1 MNSSAPID
9 SDQATVLDSVGLT
22 LRRAREEQSKTRDD
36 ACQEINLRM
45 DQLTALEGDQF
56 ELLPGDTFVRG
67 YLRTYARWLKLDVDQ
82 VLAAYIGQ
90 TGASERVSLSADL
103 NVRGPI
109 SRNSDHRRIIGAAI
123 VIGLFFLGF
132 WFYNDSLDLIAEP
145 TVAANEIAVDTF
157 SGEPLDTVSSD
168 SLENSALDQ
177 PQSAADRQSEWQ
189 NPFTSN
195 AEEPVTPSSISGE
208 PVEAGAPAPAASQA
222 STTPAESQVDNAQP
236 IAVASNSSANSSA
249 GSANSSAPFSSGI
262 TRRGSGPDE
271 LLFHFKEDC
280 WLEIKNNDGR
290 KLFSAA
296 RKAGQSL
303 LLKGVAPFYVVVGNA
318 PAVQL
323 TFNGEAVTVRS
334 NNRRNLARLTLGS
347 NR

>member
-90 TGASERVSLSADL
+90 TGAGERVSLSADL

-109 SRNSDHRRIIGAAI
+109 SRNGDHRRIIGAAI

-132 WFYNDSLDLIAEP
+132 WFYNNSLDLIAEP

-157 SGEPLDTVSSD
+157 SGEPLDSVGTD
-168 SLENSALDQ
+168 SLENSTSGQ

-195 AEEPVTPSSISGE
+195 AETPVTPSPSSGE
-208 PVEAGAPAPAASQA
+208 PVVAEAPAALQV
-222 STTPAESQVDNAQP
+222 STPSETQLSGDQSVVTD
-236 IAVASNSSANSSA
+236 SNNLTNSSA
-249 GSANSSAPFSSGI
+249 GSASSSVPFSSGI

-280 WLEIKNNDGR
+280 WLEVKNNDGR
-290 KLFSAA
+290 KLFSAS

-303 LLKGVAPFYVVVGNA
+303 LLKGAAPFYVVVGNA

-323 TFNGEAVTVRS
+323 TFNGDAVTVRS
-334 NNRRNLARLTLGS
+334 NNRRNLARLTLGG